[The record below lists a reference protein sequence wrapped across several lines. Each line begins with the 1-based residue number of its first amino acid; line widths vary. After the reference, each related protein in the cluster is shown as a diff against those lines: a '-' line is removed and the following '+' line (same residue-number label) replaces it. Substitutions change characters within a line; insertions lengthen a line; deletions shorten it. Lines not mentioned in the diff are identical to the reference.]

1 MRFHYVIHLP
11 SYHDLKTIGY
21 VLFLLTQFLLTRVF
35 PIPKNHFNGR
45 LHVYLPTLEIQNM
58 FIRNTECDVILCSD
72 NTKLLISK
80 KSKHHPKKPY
90 LKSKVVYFYIQY
102 N

>member
-1 MRFHYVIHLP
+1 MY
-11 SYHDLKTIGY
+11 
-21 VLFLLTQFLLTRVF
+21 
-35 PIPKNHFNGR
+35 IP
-45 LHVYLPTLEIQNM
+45 TWEIQNM

-80 KSKHHPKKPY
+80 KRKHHPKKPY

>member
-1 MRFHYVIHLP
+1 MLYT
-11 SYHDLKTIGY
+11 YHDLKTIGY

-35 PIPKNHFNGR
+35 PIPKNHFNGNSM
-45 LHVYLPTLEIQNM
+45 YIPTLEIQNM

-80 KSKHHPKKPY
+80 KSKHHPKKP
-90 LKSKVVYFYIQY
+90 I
-102 N
+102 